1 MSLPS
6 YLLKKGYKKKT
17 LKLTKT
23 NHFKVTAAVNG
34 VKGKFI
40 VDTGASNTC
49 IDIQLAEMFQL
60 TSENSDTKAAGAGAT
75 DMETKLAKDNVLK
88 IGKWKSKKNN
98 LVLFDL
104 SHVNEALTNHG
115 SKPVHGIIGA
125 DILKKGKAVIDYK
138 DNLLFL
144 K

>member
-1 MSLPS
+1 M
-6 YLLKKGYKKKT
+6 
-17 LKLTKT
+17 KLTKT
-23 NHFKVTAAVNG
+23 NHFKITAKING

-49 IDIQLAEMFQL
+49 IDINLVEQFKLI
-60 TSENSDTKAAGAGAT
+60 SENSDTKAAGAGAVGMDT
-75 DMETKLAKDNVLK
+75 QIANNNCLK
-88 IGKWKSKKNN
+88 IGKWSSKNN
-98 LVLFDL
+98 SIVIFNL

-125 DILKKGKAVIDYK
+125 DILKQSNAVIDYK
-138 DNLLFL
+138 TNTLFL

>member
-6 YLLKKGYKKKT
+6 YLSKKGYQKKKM
-17 LKLTKT
+17 KLTKT
-23 NHFKVTAAVNG
+23 NHFKITATING

-49 IDIQLAEMFQL
+49 IDNNLVEHFKL

-75 DMETKLAKDNVLK
+75 NMETQLAKNSILK
-88 IGKWKSKKNN
+88 IGKWTSKKTT
-98 LVLFDL
+98 LVVFDL
-104 SHVNEALTNHG
+104 SHVNEALTNHK
-115 SKPVHGIIGA
+115 SKPVDGIIGA
-125 DILKKGKAVIDYK
+125 DILMKGKAVIDYK

>member
-1 MSLPS
+1 MSLVS
-6 YLLKKGYKKKT
+6 YLLKKGYQKKK

-23 NHFKVTAAVNG
+23 SHFKTSAKING
-34 VKGKFI
+34 VKGDFI

-49 IDIQLAEMFQL
+49 IDINLIEKFNL
-60 TSENSDTKAAGAGAT
+60 ISEESDTKAAGAGAT
-75 DMETKLAKDNVLK
+75 DMATQISKKNTVK
-88 IGKWKSKKNN
+88 VGNWKSKKNN
-98 LVLFDL
+98 LVIFDL

-125 DILKKGKAVIDYK
+125 DVLQKGKAVIDYK
-138 DNLLFL
+138 TKSLFL